1 MLQVYKILTCWILV
15 FLALTG
21 YAQDEGKGAIFG
33 ENSTE
38 FKRQLV
44 GGPILHTAG
53 LGATFAW
60 GKRVNG
66 FQQRMIQLEF
76 VTLKHEKE
84 SRFINSNYA
93 DSKGFVYGK
102 LNQPLLLRSSIGFK
116 HQKYD
121 KLRPS
126 GVEVG
131 YAYGIGP
138 TFALLKP
145 VYLDIAYSDQYTYVE
160 TERYDPE
167 IHDINQILGRGPNLK
182 GINEI
187 KLVPGIH
194 AKFGMVFE
202 YSPYKE
208 GIKGLEVGA
217 MVDVF
222 PKKLPIMAFA
232 NNHSVFFNFYLQLLF
247 GKKYIQ

>member
-1 MLQVYKILTCWILV
+1 MGLSFQS
-15 FLALTG
+15 
-21 YAQDEGKGAIFG
+21 YAQEPGTGAIFG

-38 FKRQLV
+38 FKRQIV

-53 LGATFAW
+53 FGAGFAW

-66 FQQRMIQLEF
+66 FQQRMVQIEF
-76 VTLKHEKE
+76 VTLRHEKE
-84 SRFINSNYA
+84 YRTLNTDNA
-93 DSKGFVYGK
+93 DNKSYVFGK
-102 LNQPLLLRSSIGFK
+102 LYQPFLLRSSIGFK

-131 YAYGIGP
+131 YAYGVGP
-138 TFALLKP
+138 TLAILKP
-145 VYLDIAYSDQYTYVE
+145 IYLDIGYPDYPYQYVE

-167 IHDINQILGRGPNLK
+167 IHNIEKILGRGPNLK
-182 GINEI
+182 GIDELKI
-187 KLVPGIH
+187 VPGIH

-202 YSPYKE
+202 YSSYKD
-208 GIKGLEVGA
+208 GIKGIEVGA

-222 PKKLPIMAFA
+222 PKKIPIMAFA